1 MRTLPSSGVE
11 SIIPIPAFVPTLG
24 DFLLEEPLEI
34 GLEVTEETIVKGLTW
49 RDAEK
54 VVVEGIDECRQVLVS
69 FERLVFL
76 GEAYTGKGQ

>member
-1 MRTLPSSGVE
+1 MT
-11 SIIPIPAFVPTLG
+11 
-24 DFLLEEPLEI
+24 FLLEEPLEI

-49 RDAEK
+49 RDVER